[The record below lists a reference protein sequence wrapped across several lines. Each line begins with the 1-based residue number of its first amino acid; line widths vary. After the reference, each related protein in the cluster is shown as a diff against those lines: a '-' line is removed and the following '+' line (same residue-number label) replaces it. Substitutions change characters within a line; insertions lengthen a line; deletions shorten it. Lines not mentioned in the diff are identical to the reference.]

1 MERNAIHLLI
11 CDERGEGM
19 RRSEFLTE
27 LKTRLS
33 GLPVDDAQD
42 ALGYYE
48 EMINDRMDSGM
59 SEEEAVAEL
68 GTPAEVASA
77 VLGEISLYKLVKARI
92 RPKEKRSTTAK
103 VLLWVGSPIWLSL
116 AIVAIAVVL
125 SLYASIWA
133 VVVSLWAS
141 IAALWGCAL
150 GAVAGLGLFIY
161 TGYPLTAFALFACG
175 LVCAGIAILL
185 GISSKYVV
193 KAMVWL
199 TKMLGLGIKRC
210 FVRKENNV

>member
-1 MERNAIHLLI
+1 
-11 CDERGEGM
+11 M
-19 RRSEFLTE
+19 RKSEFLME
-27 LKTRLS
+27 LNTRLS
-33 GLPVDDAQD
+33 GLPIEDIKDS
-42 ALGYYE
+42 LSYYE

-59 SEEEAVAEL
+59 SETDAVAAI
-68 GTPAEVASA
+68 GTPAEAASA
-77 VLGEISLYKLVKARI
+77 VLGEIPLYKLVKTRI
-92 RPKEKRSTTAK
+92 RPKKKLSAAAT
-103 VLLWVGSPIWLSL
+103 VLLWVGSPVWLSL
-116 AIVAIAVVL
+116 VIAAIAVVL